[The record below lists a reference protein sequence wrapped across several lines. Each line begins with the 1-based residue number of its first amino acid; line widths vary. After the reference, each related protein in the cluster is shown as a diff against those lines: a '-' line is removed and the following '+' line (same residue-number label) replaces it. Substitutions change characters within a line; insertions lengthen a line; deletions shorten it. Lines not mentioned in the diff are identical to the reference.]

1 MIFNKIQLELSGN
14 ELTGEDLEI
23 LVKQCPE
30 LYKLRVENNKIE
42 KVEYLKCLN
51 NLSKL
56 KKLNLEGN
64 PIASK
69 EDYRKEIFDLIS
81 SLVSIDKK
89 NKNDEDV
96 ESTEYGDDEEGE
108 EEDDEFEEDE
118 GEEGEDEE
126 GEEFE
131 EDEDIGE
138 EEDEDYGDDDV
149 SGNKGKKK
157 KN

>member
-138 EEDEDYGDDDV
+138 EEDEDDGDDDV